1 MAKTST
7 LIDDF
12 SDGVIGGIWST
23 TGTVTESGSR
33 ARLTP
38 TTSFSFLRSA
48 TTYDLTASFVV
59 GHIPV
64 ATSNGTTTTLQSG
77 MAITR
82 DADNQAAIR
91 KISDRLECVKEV
103 AGVAT
108 VVYTTT
114 YNSAVHVYWRMRE
127 SAGIFYWDVSASG
140 TSWTNLFSTTIST
153 NLFPVNSVYIEF
165 FAGWSSGFEASPG
178 TLQIESVNAW
188 LTLTASGASTSSGN
202 AQLLI
207 RHAVTASGASTSSGS
222 AAITI
227 PPLTAH
233 AISGSGAST
242 SSGTSAIVIIPAVA
256 STLQISASGASTSTG
271 TASIFLAGDFTASGL
286 STSNGNASISIVHIS
301 SAPKTFTFQ
310 PPIVYDVPPTLPG
323 DPRNRLA
330 KWYNNRPRGRSVLK
344 LTDATTAL
352 YPSNA
357 LYPSDSLFPLI
368 TTGSD
373 TYMIVD
379 TPTVDQMA
387 AAVFTYMGGRIY
399 NIDAD
404 EANSLLNAGFAV
416 IQEISGEVEILLPG
430 SAV

>member
-7 LIDDF
+7 LVDDF
-12 SDGVIGGIWST
+12 QDGVIGGIWVT
-23 TGTVTESGSR
+23 AGTVAETGGR

-38 TTSFSFLRSA
+38 ATTFAFLRSA
-48 TTYDLTASFVV
+48 TTYDNVGSYIV

-64 ATSNGTTTTLQSG
+64 ATNTGTTGSLQSG
-77 MAITR
+77 MTLTR
-82 DADNQAAIR
+82 DGDNQAAIR
-91 KISDRLECVKEV
+91 KISDRIECVKEV
-103 AGVAT
+103 AGVT
-108 VVYTTT
+108 TIVYTAT
-114 YNSAVHVYWRMRE
+114 YNPATHVYWRMRE
-127 SAGIFYWDVSASG
+127 SAGIFYWDVSAAG
-140 TSWTNLFSTTIST
+140 TSWTNLFNTTVAT
-153 NLFPVNSVYIEF
+153 NLFPVNVVYVEF
-165 FAGWSSGFEASPG
+165 YSGWSSGFELSPG
-178 TLQIESVNAW
+178 TFEIESVNAW
-188 LTLTASGASTSSGN
+188 LSLTASGASTSSGN

-207 RHAVTASGASTSSGS
+207 KHLIAGSGASTSSGS
-222 AAITI
+222 ADISI

-233 AISGSGAST
+233 ALTSNGSST
-242 SSGTSAIVIIPAVA
+242 STGSSSIVIIPVIAD
-256 STLQISASGASTSTG
+256 THQISASGSSTSTG
-271 TASIFLAGDFTASGL
+271 TASFTLAGTFTASG
-286 STSNGNASISIVHIS
+286 SSFSDGSASISIVHIS
-301 SAPKTFTFQ
+301 SAPRTFTFS

-330 KWYNNRPRGRSVLK
+330 KWYNNRARGRSILK

-368 TTGSD
+368 TTGAD

-404 EANSLLNAGFAV
+404 EANSLLNAGFSV